1 MSVNTQRR
9 PAVEV
14 PAERLQS
21 NTNCVHN
28 TTTERD
34 CQARLMDV
42 LQVGSENATST
53 AALLALTGITNRRE
67 LRRIVSKAREG
78 GAVILSD
85 SRGYW
90 IPSADRQGQEEAAA
104 FVEMMTGKGIAT
116 LRAADSARQFLR
128 RNLPGQI
135 TVTSAET
142 GGGDDGEET

>member
-1 MSVNTQRR
+1 MSLNMQRR
-9 PAVEV
+9 PAVVV
-14 PAERLQS
+14 PAERQQNS
-21 NTNCVHN
+21 TNCVHS
-28 TTTERD
+28 TTVERD

-53 AALLALTGITNRRE
+53 AALLTLIGISNRRE

-85 SRGYW
+85 CRGYW
-90 IPSADRQGQEEAAA
+90 IPSADKQGQEEAAA
-104 FVEMMTGKGIAT
+104 FVESITAKGIAT

-135 TVTSAET
+135 TVTGAEI
-142 GGGDDGEET
+142 GGGDNGEE

>member
-1 MSVNTQRR
+1 MNHKTQKR
-9 PAVEV
+9 PAVVV
-14 PAERLQS
+14 PAERQQN
-21 NTNCVHN
+21 NTNCVHS

-34 CQARLMDV
+34 CQARLMDA

-53 AALLALTGITNRRE
+53 AALLALTGISNPRE
-67 LRRIVSKAREG
+67 LRRVVSNAREG

-90 IPSADRQGQEEAAA
+90 LPSDDRRGQEEAAA
-104 FVEMMTGKGIAT
+104 FVEMMTAKGIAT

-135 TVTSAET
+135 TVTGAE
-142 GGGDDGEET
+142 GRETA

>member
-14 PAERLQS
+14 PAERQQN
-21 NTNCVHN
+21 NTNCVHS

-34 CQARLMDV
+34 CQARLMDA
-42 LQVGSENATST
+42 LQVGGDNATST
-53 AALLALTGITNRRE
+53 AALLTLTGITNRRE

-90 IPSADRQGQEEAAA
+90 LPSDDQRGQEEAAA
-104 FVEMMTGKGIAT
+104 FVESITAKGIAT

-135 TVTSAET
+135 TVTSAKI
-142 GGGDDGEET
+142 GGGDNGKEA